1 MSKSPKTSKKKSKQ
15 SARAVVA
22 NTYVPTVAEHNVL
35 SKLVD
40 RLEQAA
46 PHAAAKVEL
55 DGTNV
60 CLSWKHPN
68 QAVGAVLWASALGTT
83 DLTFAATLFGQLA
96 EVARAGG
103 ALREADLNGALALV
117 RGLAPTDETEAMLAA
132 QMTAVHNASMAA
144 AARLAQADTSE
155 LQDSASTAFNKL
167 TRTFATQ
174 VEALKKYRLKGEQT
188 IKVQHVTVNDGGQA
202 IVGNVQHAPGGSL
215 KSERQS
221 HELAASDALGPALL
235 GHLQTDAQPMSSS
248 SGPRQSRLPVPRRS
262 SRSAKRASQRRLPT
276 RQLHP

>member
-1 MSKSPKTSKKKSKQ
+1 MSKSTSKKKPRKRP
-15 SARAVVA
+15 RAVVA
-22 NTYVPTVAEHNVL
+22 NSYVPTKAEHDVL

-46 PHAAAKVEL
+46 PHARAKVEV
-55 DGTNV
+55 DGNNIR
-60 CLSWKHPN
+60 LAWDHPN
-68 QAVGAVLWASALGTT
+68 QAVAAVLWASALGTS
-83 DLTFAATLFGQLA
+83 DLAFAGTLFGQLA
-96 EVARAGG
+96 QVARAAG
-103 ALREADLNGALALV
+103 ALSEADLNGALALV

-144 AARLAQADTSE
+144 AGRLAQADTPE

-221 HELAASDALGPALL
+221 HELAAPDALGPALL
-235 GHLQTDAQPMSSS
+235 GHLQADARPMSSS
-248 SGPRQSRLPVPRRS
+248 SGPREGRVPVPRRS
-262 SRSAKRASQRRLPT
+262 SRSAKRPSQRRLPT